1 MMAKSSPWLKK
12 HSNDAP
18 TTPDGAKKR
27 ATPRNGS
34 AGAETEPVII
44 VRKPK
49 KLIRPP

>member
-1 MMAKSSPWLKK
+1 MSRRVPNLPGRK
-12 HSNDAP
+12 
-18 TTPDGAKKR
+18 PDYLTRVAKKR

-49 KLIRPP
+49 KLIRPPP